1 MKIKFNWG
9 FGIVMTFIIFGIGT
23 FVMVYISMNTNVDL
37 VTDDY
42 YEKELRYQDHI
53 QLVKSTNALEK
64 QVAMELTSSSVKFT
78 YPVIDAPSGYSG
90 TVYFFRPSNRKGDF
104 VRAVALDSS
113 CSQLFPIS
121 DFTPGLWRAKIS
133 WSAGNQQY
141 YSEMP
146 IIIR

>member
-9 FGIVMTFIIFGIGT
+9 FGIIVTFIIFGIGV
-23 FVMVYISMNTNVDL
+23 FVMVFISMNTNVDL

-53 QLVKSTNALEK
+53 QIVKSTNALEK
-64 QVAMELTSSSVKFT
+64 QVAMELTETSVKFT
-78 YPVIDAPSGYSG
+78 YPVIAVPEKYTGS
-90 TVYFFRPSNRKGDF
+90 VYFFRPSNRKGDF
-104 VRAVALDSS
+104 VRAVVLDSA

-121 DFTPGLWRAKIS
+121 EFTPGLWRAKIS
-133 WSAGNQQY
+133 WSTGNQQF